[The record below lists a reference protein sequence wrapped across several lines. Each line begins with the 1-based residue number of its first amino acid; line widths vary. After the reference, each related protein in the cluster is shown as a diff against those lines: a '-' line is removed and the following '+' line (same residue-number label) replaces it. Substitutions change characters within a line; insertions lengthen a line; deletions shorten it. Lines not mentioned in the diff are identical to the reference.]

1 MRIQIS
7 FLALLLAT
15 GAVASPAVPTYSEA
29 RASWEKGKDSKEYQT
44 YAEEFIQFNNY
55 YHLDEK
61 DGCYALPGGPVQLML
76 VITHRDKG
84 SYALVEQ
91 ALTDTD
97 SPKAQCFQKTYRG
110 ISTKVPPFVPF
121 ILQMGMG

>member
-7 FLALLLAT
+7 ILALSVAT
-15 GAVASPAVPTYSEA
+15 AAAAGPAVSTYSEA
-29 RASWEKGKDSKEYQT
+29 RAYWEKNSGKDYQT
-44 YAEEFIQFNNY
+44 YAGEFAQFNNH

-84 SYALVEQ
+84 DYALVEEV
-91 ALTDTD
+91 LSDSD
-97 SPKAQCFQKTYRG
+97 SPKAQCFKKTYRG
-110 ISTKVPPFVPF
+110 ISTKVPPFLPF
-121 ILQMGMG
+121 VIQMGMG